1 MRLTSRRDLESTT
14 ETEHND
20 LSNNDV
26 MPSST
31 TTTPSKSEALAR
43 ARAWRDQRCA
53 TPPTSSKKQRSTG
66 PTAATAVATKT
77 IKTESKTT
85 PPISQINTSP
95 SLASPTV
102 ATNASKQEAK
112 ERALARAREFATH
125 LKKKKQQE
133 DNMDVGDDIDVDNG
147 IPAVINVEAGETE
160 DSSGASTT
168 LPAAEEGGEIRRIA
182 SEMKIL
188 SQQLEAALAKGSA

>member
-1 MRLTSRRDLESTT
+1 
-14 ETEHND
+14 
-20 LSNNDV
+20 

-133 DNMDVGDDIDVDNG
+133 DYMDVEDDIDVDNG